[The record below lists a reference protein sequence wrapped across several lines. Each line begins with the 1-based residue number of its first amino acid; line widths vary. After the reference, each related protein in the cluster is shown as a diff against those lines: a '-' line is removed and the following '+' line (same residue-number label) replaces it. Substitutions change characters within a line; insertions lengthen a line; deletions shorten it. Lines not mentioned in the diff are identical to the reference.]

1 MKEYEYILL
10 DCDEDASKE
19 DVLKSLEGK
28 TWERFESDYS
38 CLDTIA
44 EEILK
49 ENHLEWEIYDEEA
62 DGVCLAVKKANS
74 EDFEVYYVQP
84 RYSFT
89 PRSNLMFDTDD
100 FKDESV
106 T

>member
-28 TWERFESDYS
+28 TWERFESNS
-38 CLDTIA
+38 GLLDTVA

-49 ENHLEWEIYDEEA
+49 ENHTKWEIYDEEA
-62 DGVCLAVKKANS
+62 DGVCLAVKETDS
-74 EDFEVYYVQP
+74 EDFDVYYVQP
-84 RYSFT
+84 WYSFT
-89 PRSNLMFDTDD
+89 AISSLMFDTDD

>member
-19 DVLKSLEGK
+19 EVQKNLEGK
-28 TWERFESDYS
+28 TWTRFESDYS
-38 CLDTIA
+38 CLDTVA

-49 ENHLEWEIYDEEA
+49 ENYTEWEIFDEE
-62 DGVCLAVKKANS
+62 DGVCLAVKEADS
-74 EDFEVYYVQP
+74 EDFEVFYVQP
-84 RYSFT
+84 WYVFT
-89 PRSNLMFDTDD
+89 GDSRLMFDTDD

>member
-28 TWERFESDYS
+28 TWERFESHYGW
-38 CLDTIA
+38 LDTVA
-44 EEILK
+44 EAILK
-49 ENHLEWEIYDEEA
+49 ENHAEWQVYYED
-62 DGVCLAVKKANS
+62 DGVCLAVKEADS
-74 EDFEVYYVQP
+74 EGFEVYYVQP
-84 RYSFT
+84 WYLFAADSR
-89 PRSNLMFDTDD
+89 LMFDTDD

>member
-19 DVLKSLEGK
+19 EVLKSLGNE
-28 TWERFESDYS
+28 TWTRFENDYS

-49 ENHLEWEIYDEEA
+49 ENYAEWQVYDED
-62 DGVCLAVKKANS
+62 DGVCLAVKEADS
-74 EDFEVYYVQP
+74 EGFEVYYVQP
-84 RYSFT
+84 WYLFAADSR
-89 PRSNLMFDTDD
+89 LMFDTDD